1 MLAGIRSIPGTA
13 VGRITSRAVASPVI
27 MTS

>member
-1 MLAGIRSIPGTA
+1 MLAGIRSMPGTD
-13 VGRITSRAVASPVI
+13 VERITSWALASPVI